1 MATMTTVMA
10 QRSDS
15 ANAREFTA
23 PTHTLAAPF
32 IVKQNRKTPPTS
44 VGRATD
50 SISIIRG
57 GVDLAGVP
65 LVVPTTIRVE
75 VTRQANTHGDV
86 VAAAKALLREI
97 IASENFDAMVAG
109 QAYLQ

>member
-1 MATMTTVMA
+1 MANMTTVMA

-15 ANAREFTA
+15 TNAREYTA

-32 IVKQNRKTPPTS
+32 IVKQSRKTPPTS

-50 SISIIRG
+50 TLSIIRG
-57 GVDLAGVP
+57 GVDLAGAP

-86 VAAAKALLREI
+86 TAAAKALLREI
-97 IASENFDAMVAG
+97 VASDNFNALVDG